1 MKLQEITDYL
11 EDNFPLSLQESYDNS
26 GLLIGDKSMEL
37 KSALIC
43 LDSTEE
49 VVEEAIRKGANIII
63 AHHPIIFSGLKSLT
77 GKTYIE
83 RVVMRCI
90 QNNIALYAIHTNLDN
105 HKHGVNAEIAKKIGL
120 KNCSILRPKKGGLCK
135 LVVYLPQKALEAVD
149 KALFEKGAGKIG
161 NYSDC
166 HFRSEGIG
174 TFKPNIEANPLIGE
188 AEKRS
193 AISEYRVEY
202 LVPVSKLKTV
212 LVALETS
219 HPYEEIAYDILP
231 IENKNQDEGAGM
243 IGELDNAQSE
253 KDFLQE
259 LKTIFNCGII
269 RHTQLLNKS
278 IKRIALCGGSGS
290 FLLEDA
296 LKAKVDIFITADFKY
311 HDFFDAENKLLIAD
325 IGHFES
331 EQFTTNLLAE
341 KLKEKFT
348 NFVIHLTEINTN
360 PINYF

>member
-1 MKLQEITDYL
+1 MILQEITDYL

-26 GLLIGDKSMEL
+26 GLLVGNKSMEL

-49 VVEEAIRKGANIII
+49 VVDEAIRKGANLII
-63 AHHPIIFSGLKSLT
+63 AHHPIIFSDLKSLT
-77 GKTYIE
+77 GETYIE
-83 RVVMRCI
+83 RVVIRCI

-105 HKHGVNAEIAKKIGL
+105 HKQGVNAEIAKRIGL
-120 KNCSILRPKKGGLCK
+120 TQCRILRPKKGVLCK
-135 LVVYLPQKALEAVD
+135 LVIYLPKDALELID
-149 KALFEKGAGKIG
+149 KALFEQGAGKIG
-161 NYSDC
+161 NYSEC
-166 HFRSEGIG
+166 HFLLEGIG
-174 TFKPNIEANPLIGE
+174 TFKPNNKANPVIGE
-188 AEKRS
+188 ADKRS
-193 AISEYRVEY
+193 SVSEYKVEY
-202 LVPVSKLKTV
+202 LVPFSKLKAV
-212 LVALETS
+212 LAALETS
-219 HPYEEIAYDILP
+219 HPYEEIPYEILP
-231 IENKNQDEGAGM
+231 IENENQDEGAGM
-243 IGELDNAQSE
+243 IGELDNAMSE

-290 FLLEDA
+290 FLLKDA
-296 LKAKVDIFITADFKY
+296 LKAKVDVFITADFKY
-311 HDFFDAENKLLIAD
+311 HDFFDTENKLLIAD

-348 NFVIHLTEINTN
+348 NFAIHLTEINTN